1 MSSTTGNN
9 SVANERSHSAGNG
22 GGGGGGGGGRADAE
36 SQQYCLRWN
45 NHRSNLLTV
54 FEQLLQTEAFT
65 DVTLA
70 VNGTSIKCHKMVLAA
85 CSSYF
90 QSLFLENACPHP
102 IVVFKDIQYAE
113 IRAILE
119 YMYRGEVNVAQEQLP
134 SLLKVAEALRV
145 KGLFEDDSVTGHN
158 SGQANAHV
166 ASSSRFLSS
175 EPPALTP
182 VDPSNR
188 STTPTG
194 ARVNRSASK
203 GRASSESPAPPPSP
217 PVPPAP
223 HVQLT
228 ASDAQNLLYTRH
240 PYLYKSPLLSP
251 NANSND
257 QQANN
262 SNSNPLSSMWP
273 PLVMP
278 LHLGAFENALRER
291 EQALALYGLQ
301 RDRDKDGHNDKDHQ
315 TSGNGRDHDLP
326 SGGSGSS
333 IGSNGTKRKR
343 LSSNAHNDVDAAP
356 SLLRTV
362 LGPHLKG
369 HDLPGL
375 FPFRLGAEG
384 SSADDRTHL
393 AYLPGML
400 AYAERQASRD
410 RDRDDDWPHNPDM
423 NSEDDPGEISG
434 DYGHAV
440 PSSPLSEKRVD
451 PSGARIAA
459 YVPTQKLEWKR
470 YKQYT
475 NSDIQAAIEAVKS
488 GMSALQASR
497 KFKVPSRTLYD
508 KVKKLGI
515 ATTRPYSRVSSSAA
529 SAAAAA
535 AAAMANQANQVTG
548 LSNFAASTAALTSA
562 MAAAA
567 SALSLVKRERGP
579 VIQVAGS
586 SSGNGG
592 SDAND
597 HETASSLHSDENS
610 RQDAPENLTL
620 SGGSNNSSPPAN
632 GKSSDSPIN
641 VKNEP
646 MDKRGRSSPAFST
659 SSYGSAGGNGGGAN
673 SRSYFAVRDDLNASA
688 TAADSVADKRPT
700 ASPNPT

>member
-9 SVANERSHSAGNG
+9 SVANERSHSAGNGG

-145 KGLFEDDSVTGHN
+145 KGLFEDDSVTGLSDSPGLTHSVNACGGGSSNSSTPSTSNHTGNAQSSHQLHRSSTSGHN

-400 AYAERQASRD
+400 AYAE
-410 RDRDDDWPHNPDM
+410 
-423 NSEDDPGEISG
+423 
-434 DYGHAV
+434 
-440 PSSPLSEKRVD
+440 
-451 PSGARIAA
+451 
-459 YVPTQKLEWKR
+459 
-470 YKQYT
+470 
-475 NSDIQAAIEAVKS
+475 
-488 GMSALQASR
+488 
-497 KFKVPSRTLYD
+497 
-508 KVKKLGI
+508 
-515 ATTRPYSRVSSSAA
+515 VSS
-529 SAAAAA
+529 
-535 AAAMANQANQVTG
+535 
-548 LSNFAASTAALTSA
+548 LIF
-562 MAAAA
+562 
-567 SALSLVKRERGP
+567 
-579 VIQVAGS
+579 
-586 SSGNGG
+586 
-592 SDAND
+592 
-597 HETASSLHSDENS
+597 
-610 RQDAPENLTL
+610 
-620 SGGSNNSSPPAN
+620 
-632 GKSSDSPIN
+632 
-641 VKNEP
+641 
-646 MDKRGRSSPAFST
+646 
-659 SSYGSAGGNGGGAN
+659 
-673 SRSYFAVRDDLNASA
+673 LNRRMF
-688 TAADSVADKRPT
+688 TRVVDR
-700 ASPNPT
+700 

>member
-9 SVANERSHSAGNG
+9 SVANERSHSAGN

-145 KGLFEDDSVTGHN
+145 KGLFEDDSVTGLSDSPGLTHSVNACGGGSSNSSTPSTSNHTGNAQSSHHVHRSSTSGHN

-188 STTPTG
+188 STSPTG

-240 PYLYKSPLLSP
+240 PYLYKSPLSP

-400 AYAERQASRD
+400 AYAEVSSLIFQILFD
-410 RDRDDDWPHNPDM
+410 RTVFTRRSM
-423 NSEDDPGEISG
+423 ISTI
-434 DYGHAV
+434 D
-440 PSSPLSEKRVD
+440 PLSD
-451 PSGARIAA
+451 FQQQ
-459 YVPTQKLEWKR
+459 QKLPVALHK
-470 YKQYT
+470 
-475 NSDIQAAIEAVKS
+475 
-488 GMSALQASR
+488 SALAPLSITCMADGHYFFTQLLA
-497 KFKVPSRTLYD
+497 
-508 KVKKLGI
+508 
-515 ATTRPYSRVSSSAA
+515 VS
-529 SAAAAA
+529 
-535 AAAMANQANQVTG
+535 V
-548 LSNFAASTAALTSA
+548 
-562 MAAAA
+562 
-567 SALSLVKRERGP
+567 SL
-579 VIQVAGS
+579 
-586 SSGNGG
+586 
-592 SDAND
+592 
-597 HETASSLHSDENS
+597 
-610 RQDAPENLTL
+610 
-620 SGGSNNSSPPAN
+620 
-632 GKSSDSPIN
+632 
-641 VKNEP
+641 
-646 MDKRGRSSPAFST
+646 
-659 SSYGSAGGNGGGAN
+659 
-673 SRSYFAVRDDLNASA
+673 
-688 TAADSVADKRPT
+688 
-700 ASPNPT
+700 